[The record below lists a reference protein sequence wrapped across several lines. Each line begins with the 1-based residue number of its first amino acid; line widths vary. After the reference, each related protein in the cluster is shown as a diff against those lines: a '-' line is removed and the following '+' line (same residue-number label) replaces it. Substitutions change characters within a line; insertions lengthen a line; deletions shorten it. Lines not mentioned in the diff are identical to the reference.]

1 MVNMFHGYKRII
13 CLFDVVNYRIMADVS
28 VLRPDVKI
36 VLFWV
41 LFVLSEGALLQA
53 QKFSFKT
60 YQVDQGLSE
69 NTVQVIMQDDKGFL
83 WFGTKDGLN
92 RFDGHQYRI
101 YKNNPQESHSL
112 GNNFI
117 RALYQDR
124 HGVFWVG
131 TDNQLYLFDPLTE
144 TFSLFAKTTTD
155 GLSVKSAVTAICED
169 GKYIWIGTMTQ
180 GVFLYNT
187 QNDSLIRY
195 SFSGTDQSLPSDL
208 VWRVFRDYSGTIWIG
223 TRGGLSRYNRETG
236 AFQTWKA
243 SGQPGDLL
251 DGEILAITEDSNGDL
266 WLGTWSGGL
275 SKLNKPTG
283 TFKTWFGPSASTYIT
298 HIRSIFEYDKDQ
310 LLIGSDDGLYL
321 FDKVSGHYQRVDDP
335 KDANSLSDQNV
346 YAIFKDREGGLWI
359 GTYFGGVNYVS
370 PRNNFIE
377 HYYPNNSAYSMSGKA
392 VSQFCEDQH
401 GNIWVA
407 TEDGGLNYFNTETRR
422 FKVYQPKDGE
432 AGLSYHNL
440 HALVIDDNRLWIGTF
455 SRGVDVL
462 DLKTGSFTNFQYSAE
477 GEHTIDDNCVFSI
490 YKNRQDRV
498 YIGTPFGLSV
508 YDDQNKRFN
517 RINEV
522 RAFIYDMQED
532 PQGNLWVAS
541 YGEGLF
547 CFNAASKTWKNYTHE
562 PGNPRSISF
571 NKITDIYLD
580 DNQRLWFATEGRG
593 IFKYN
598 YETDDFTTISE
609 TDGLPNNVA
618 YGILDDKFGNI
629 WVSTNKGI
637 SRINP
642 QTLDIKTYS
651 REDGLQSNQFNYKS
665 SLKASDGSFYFG
677 GINGFNV
684 FNPDRLQDN
693 NYLPPVM
700 ITNIELFD
708 ADKSFQED
716 SAVCMDL
723 RTGKKIV
730 LRHNQAS
737 FRISFVSLSYM
748 AQEKNQFA
756 YMLEN
761 QNNKWIPAGN
771 QKSVSYINL
780 APGEYVFRVKGS
792 NNDGVW
798 NETGDYVAIEI
809 LPPFWKSKIA
819 CAFYSFCLLVLL
831 FFCIRYYIRWVRKK
845 QKQRLD
851 SFHKQKEKE
860 MYDSKINFFTNIAHE
875 IRTPVSLI
883 KAPLECILKSNVN
896 DGETCDNLKVIE
908 RNTDRL
914 LDLVNQL
921 LDFRKMEEKIYRINF
936 TNTNLNQLI
945 NETSYRFKPAAESK
959 NILIKS
965 LLPSQE
971 VFTRVDKEALTKVLS
986 NLLTNALKYAKTEVR
1001 VQLENFAAEGF
1012 FQLTVSDDG
1021 PGVPKAFIEKVF
1033 EPFYQVDG
1041 DVLEEKKTG
1050 TGIGLALSKQL
1061 VERHQGSVF
1070 IKEDGC
1076 LPGANLVVQIP
1087 LNLQEEKE
1095 PAGQFDR
1102 EKKRND
1108 KDIPDNE
1115 PQAGRMNVLIVED
1128 NEELRRFLE
1137 RNLKHDFNVFSAENG
1152 QEALIVLEENI
1163 VDIAISDIVMPV
1175 MGGLELVRRI
1185 KEDEQHSHIPV
1196 VLLSARTNVETK
1208 IEGMECGA
1216 DSYIEKPFSI
1226 EFLKAQ
1232 VNSLLKNRL
1241 LIQEKFARSPFISFG
1256 SIANNKKDEDFINKL
1271 NGEIERNLSDPEYSI
1286 EKLSMALSVSRS
1298 NLQRKI
1304 KGLSGMTPNDYIRV
1318 FRLKKSAQLLMNGEY
1333 RINEICYLVGFNSP
1347 SYFSKCF
1354 QKQFG
1359 SLPKEF
1365 VKNQEQE
1372 SN

>member
-1 MVNMFHGYKRII
+1 
-13 CLFDVVNYRIMADVS
+13 MADVRM
-28 VLRPDVKI
+28 LRWFVKI
-36 VLFWV
+36 LLICF
-41 LFVLSEGALLQA
+41 LMGLSEDFLLKA

-69 NTVQVIMQDDKGFL
+69 NTVQVIMQDNKGFL

-101 YKNNPQESHSL
+101 YKNSPQEPHSL

-124 HGVFWVG
+124 QGIFWVG
-131 TDNQLYLFDPLTE
+131 TDNQLYLFNPLTE
-144 TFSLFAKTTTD
+144 TFRLFTKKTTD
-155 GLSVKSAVTAICED
+155 GQSVISAVTTICED

-180 GVFLYNT
+180 GVFLYHT
-187 QNDSLIRY
+187 EDGLLTRY
-195 SFSGTDQSLPSDL
+195 SFSGSDKSLPSDL
-208 VWRVFRDYSGTIWIG
+208 VWRVFRDYSGAIWIG

-236 AFQTWKA
+236 AFQTWK
-243 SGQPGDLL
+243 SNGQPGDLL
-251 DGEILAITEDSNGDL
+251 DGEIMAITEDSNGDL

-275 SKLNKPTG
+275 SKLNKSSG
-283 TFKTWFGPSASTYIT
+283 SFKTWFGPQASTYIT
-298 HIRSIFEYDKDQ
+298 HIRSIYEYDRNQ

-321 FDKVSGHYQRVDDP
+321 FNKLSGSYQRVDDP
-335 KDANSLSDQNV
+335 GDSNSLSDQNV
-346 YAIFKDREGGLWI
+346 YTIFKDREGGLWI

-370 PRNNFIE
+370 PRNNYIE
-377 HYYPNNSAYSMSGKA
+377 HYYPNNSPYSMSGKA
-392 VSQFCEDQH
+392 ISQFCEDDK

-407 TEDGGLNYFNTETRR
+407 TEDGGLNYFNTVTRQ
-422 FKVYQPKDGE
+422 FKVYRPKEGE

-440 HALVIDDNRLWIGTF
+440 HALVLDDNRLWIGTF

-462 DLKTGSFTNFQYSAE
+462 DLKTGSFSNFQFSADDE
-477 GEHTIDDNCVFSI
+477 QTIDDNCVFSI
-490 YKNRQDRV
+490 YKNRQGEIF
-498 YIGTPFGLSV
+498 IGTPFGLSV
-508 YDDQNKRFN
+508 YDAKNKVFN
-517 RINEV
+517 RVKDV

-547 CFNAASKTWKNYTHE
+547 CFNARSRTWKNYTHE
-562 PGNPRSISF
+562 PDNPRSISF
-571 NKITDIYLD
+571 NKITDAYLD

-609 TDGLPNNVA
+609 VHGLPNNVA

-684 FNPDRLQDN
+684 FNPDRLKDN
-693 NYLPPVM
+693 TYLPPVL

-716 SAVCMDL
+716 SSVCMDF
-723 RTGKKIV
+723 RKEKKIV
-730 LRHNQAS
+730 LRHYQAS

-748 AQEKNQFA
+748 APEKNQFA

-792 NNDGVW
+792 NNDGIW
-798 NETGDYVAIEI
+798 NESGDYVAIKI
-809 LPPFWKSKIA
+809 FPPFWKSKLA
-819 CAFYSFCLLVLL
+819 CAFYSLCLLVIL
-831 FFCIRYYIRWVRKK
+831 FFGVRFYIRWVRKRQE
-845 QKQRLD
+845 QKLD
-851 SFHKQKEKE
+851 SYHKLKEKE
-860 MYDSKINFFTNIAHE
+860 MYDSKISFFTNIAHE

-883 KAPLECILKSNVN
+883 KAPLECILKSNVK
-896 DGETCDNLKVIE
+896 DDDTRDNLQVIE

-936 TNTNLNQLI
+936 SKTNINQLI
-945 NETSYRFKPAAESK
+945 NETSFRFKPAAESK
-959 NILIKS
+959 NITIRL

-971 VFTRVDKEALTKVLS
+971 IFSQVDKEALTKVLS
-986 NLLTNALKYAKTEVR
+986 NLLTNALKYAKTEVC
-1001 VQLENFAAEGF
+1001 VQLESYTAGGF

-1021 PGVPKAFIEKVF
+1021 PGVPKPFIEKVF
-1033 EPFYQVDG
+1033 EPFYQVEG

-1061 VERHQGSVF
+1061 VERHQGKIF
-1070 IKEDGC
+1070 IMEDGC
-1076 LPGANLVVQIP
+1076 LPGATLVVQIP
-1087 LNLQEEKE
+1087 LNLEEDKE
-1095 PAGQFDR
+1095 VAGQADAAHLGNHR
-1102 EKKRND
+1102 DVPE
-1108 KDIPDNE
+1108 NE
-1115 PQAGRMNVLIVED
+1115 SHAGRMNILIVED

-1137 RNLKHDFNVFSAENG
+1137 RNLKHDFHVFSTENG
-1152 QEALIVLEENI
+1152 QDALIVLEEHVI
-1163 VDIAISDIVMPV
+1163 ELVISDIVMPV

-1185 KEDEQHSHIPV
+1185 KEDEQHCHIPV

-1216 DSYIEKPFSI
+1216 DSYIEKPFSV

-1241 LIQEKFARSPFISFG
+1241 LIQEKFARSPFIPFG

-1271 NGEIERNLSDPEYSI
+1271 NEEIERNLSDSEYSI
-1286 EKLSMALSVSRS
+1286 EKLSLALSVSRS

-1359 SLPKEF
+1359 SQPKEF
-1365 VKNQEQE
+1365 VKNLEKE